1 MPDILD
7 HQVFDRALLDRR
19 RQRWLDAEPRAG
31 VRFLLRAVV
40 DELGD
45 RLSLVERRFAVAVDL
60 GGHTGEMAARLRA
73 GGQADH
79 VVRIERLAVVLE
91 GEELACVGDEEA
103 LPLADDSVDLVVSTL
118 SLHLTN
124 DTPGT
129 LVQIRRALKP
139 DGLFLCG
146 FLGGE
151 TLSEL
156 RTALLAA
163 EAEIT
168 GGVSPRVAPFT
179 DVRDAG
185 GLLQRAGFALPV
197 ADQDRLTVR
206 YDTLFD
212 LMADLRAMGMANM
225 LVERS
230 RRPASRR
237 LFLRAAEIYAE
248 HFADPDGRIRATFD
262 IVYLSGW
269 RPHDSQQKPL
279 RPGSARTSLAA
290 ALKDKSDDLT

>member
-1 MPDILD
+1 MPDIQD

-31 VRFLLRAVV
+31 VGFLLRAVV
-40 DELGD
+40 DELGE

-73 GGQADH
+73 GGQTDR
-79 VVRIERLAVVLE
+79 VVRIERLAALLKD
-91 GEELACVGDEEA
+91 EEFACVGDEEA
-103 LPLADDSVDLVVSTL
+103 LPLADDSVDLIISPL

-129 LVQIRRALKP
+129 LVQIRRVLRP

-156 RTALLAA
+156 RTALLSA
-163 EAEIT
+163 EAELP

-230 RRPASRR
+230 RRPAPRQ

-248 HFADPDGRIRATFD
+248 RFSDPDGRIRATFD

-290 ALKDKSDDLT
+290 VLKDRSDDLV

>member
-1 MPDILD
+1 MPDISD

-31 VRFLLRAVV
+31 AGFLLRAIAN
-40 DELGD
+40 ELGD

-73 GGQADH
+73 GGQADC
-79 VVRIERLAVVLE
+79 VVRIERLAALLE
-91 GEELACVGDEEA
+91 GEEFACVGDEEA

-129 LVQIRRALKP
+129 LVQIRRALRP

-248 HFADPDGRIRATFD
+248 RFADPDGRIRATFD

-290 ALKDKSDDLT
+290 ALKDKSDDLS

>member
-1 MPDILD
+1 MPDISD

-19 RQRWLDAEPRAG
+19 RQRWLDAKPRPG
-31 VRFLLRAVV
+31 VGFLLRTVA

-45 RLSLVERRFAVAVDL
+45 RLSLVERRFAVAVEL
-60 GGHTGEMAARLRA
+60 GGHTGEMAARLRT
-73 GGQADH
+73 GGQVDRLL
-79 VVRIERLAVVLE
+79 RIERLAALLE

-129 LVQIRRALKP
+129 LVQIRRALRP

-197 ADQDRLTVR
+197 ADQDRLIVR

-212 LMADLRAMGMANM
+212 LMADLRGMGTANM

-248 HFADPDGRIRATFD
+248 RFSDPDGRIRATFD
-262 IVYLSGW
+262 VLYLSGW

-290 ALKDKSDDLT
+290 ALKDRSDDLT